1 MLPFFIALHRL
12 GLLRVNEL
20 EELVGLDAT
29 YSVPSPAHF
38 DEESSNNEALRLAAY
53 KQRFEEEK
61 AKRVQIRSGDEPERY
76 TERVLLRQ
84 QCKTCHRSA
93 FDTAKMMVQ
102 WCSGIGPFPKN
113 QRHSILQTPQWS

>member
-12 GLLRVNEL
+12 GLLRVSEL

-53 KQRFEEEK
+53 KQRFEEKKKLRESK
-61 AKRVQIRSGDEPERY
+61 SVQEMSLNDILSECFFGNNTTY
-76 TERVLLRQ
+76 TSKCPNLH
-84 QCKTCHRSA
+84 HRS
-93 FDTAKMMVQ
+93 
-102 WCSGIGPFPKN
+102 
-113 QRHSILQTPQWS
+113 